1 MEEKAHLIAQGF
13 NMLDVLPSMSHNV
26 FFFLLM
32 SLILKHNKTI

>member
-26 FFFLLM
+26 FIFIDVIN
-32 SLILKHNKTI
+32 S